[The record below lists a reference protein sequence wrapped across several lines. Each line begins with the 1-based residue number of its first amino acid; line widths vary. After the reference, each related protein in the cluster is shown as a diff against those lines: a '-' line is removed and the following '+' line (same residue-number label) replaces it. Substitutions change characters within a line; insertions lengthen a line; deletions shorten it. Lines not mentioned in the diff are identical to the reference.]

1 MVNPRSEFWHAMG
14 TRTAL
19 DETRR
24 DAILDAA
31 LDCFLL
37 HGVAGTTIDDL
48 RSASGA
54 SVGCIYHHFG
64 GKEQLAAALYV
75 QILASYHDAFL
86 ASLKTSRS
94 ARAGV
99 EGAVHHHLR
108 WVAARPSHAKYLF
121 HCREPEVVS
130 ESNRAAKELNVS
142 FYAEAGGWL
151 ADHVRQGRIR
161 ALAPELYH
169 ALWMGPSLEYT
180 RQWLAGSN
188 RPWDQLTGERQ
199 LAEAAWNA
207 LRVVR

>member
-1 MVNPRSEFWHAMG
+1 MATP
-14 TRTAL
+14 TAL

-24 DAILDAA
+24 DAILNAA

-37 HGVAGTTIDDL
+37 HGVAGTTVDDL

-54 SVGCIYHHFG
+54 STGCIYHHFG
-64 GKEQLAAALYV
+64 SKEQLAAALYV

-94 ARAGV
+94 ARTGV
-99 EGAVHHHLR
+99 EGAVRHHLH

-130 ESNRAAKELNVS
+130 ESNRAARLLNAN

-151 ADHVRQGRIR
+151 ADHVRKGHIR

-180 RQWLAGSN
+180 RQWLAGSS
-188 RPWDQLTGERQ
+188 RPRDQLTGERQ

>member
-1 MVNPRSEFWHAMG
+1 MR
-14 TRTAL
+14 TQTAL
-19 DETRR
+19 DDSRR

-64 GKEQLAAALYV
+64 SKEQLAAALYV

-86 ASLKTSRS
+86 ASLMTSRS

-99 EGAVHHHLR
+99 EGAVRHHLR
-108 WVAARPSHAKYLF
+108 WVAARPSHARYLF

-130 ESNRAAKELNVS
+130 ESDAATKDLNVN
-142 FYAEAGGWL
+142 FYTDVGVWL
-151 ADHVRQGRIR
+151 ADHVSKGHIR
-161 ALAPELYH
+161 ALASELYH

-180 RQWLAGSN
+180 RQLLTSRQPG
-188 RPWDQLTGERQ
+188 WDQLTGERH

-207 LRVVR
+207 LKVGR

>member
-1 MVNPRSEFWHAMG
+1 MGNP
-14 TRTAL
+14 TAL

-24 DAILDAA
+24 DAILGAA

-37 HGVAGTTIDDL
+37 HGVAGTTIDEL

-54 SVGCIYHHFG
+54 STGCIYHHFG
-64 GKEQLAAALYV
+64 SKEQLAAALYV

-86 ASLKTSRS
+86 ASLRTSRS
-94 ARAGV
+94 AQGGV
-99 EGAVHHHLR
+99 EGAVRHHLR
-108 WVAARPSHAKYLF
+108 WVAARPSQAKYLF

-130 ESNRAAKELNVS
+130 ESDRVAKQLNAT

-151 ADHVRQGRIR
+151 ADHVREGRVR
-161 ALAPELYH
+161 ALPPELYH

-188 RPWDQLTGERQ
+188 RRGDQLTGERQ
-199 LAEAAWNA
+199 LAQAAWNA
-207 LRVVR
+207 LRAAR

>member
-1 MVNPRSEFWHAMG
+1 MATPTE
-14 TRTAL
+14 L

-24 DAILDAA
+24 DAILNAA

-64 GKEQLAAALYV
+64 SKEQLAAALYV

-94 ARAGV
+94 ARGGV
-99 EGAVHHHLR
+99 EGAVRHHLR

-130 ESNRAAKELNVS
+130 ESNRAARLLNAS

-151 ADHVRQGRIR
+151 ADHVRNGHIR
-161 ALAPELYH
+161 PLAPELYH

-180 RQWLAGSN
+180 RQWLAGSS
-188 RPWDQLTGERQ
+188 RPRDQLTGERQ

>member
-1 MVNPRSEFWHAMG
+1 MG

-19 DETRR
+19 DESRR
-24 DAILDAA
+24 ATILDAA

-48 RSASGA
+48 RLASGA

-64 GKEQLAAALYV
+64 SKEQLAAALYV

-99 EGAVHHHLR
+99 EGAVRHHLR
-108 WVAARPSHAKYLF
+108 WVAARPSQAKYLF

-130 ESNRAAKELNVS
+130 ETNRAARQLNVS
-142 FYAEAGGWL
+142 FYAEAAAWL
-151 ADHVRQGRIR
+151 ADHVSNGSIR

-180 RQWLAGSN
+180 RQWLAGNNWS
-188 RPWDQLTGERQ
+188 RDQVTGERH

-207 LRVVR
+207 LKVAP

>member
-1 MVNPRSEFWHAMG
+1 MVNPRSEPWPAMG
-14 TRTAL
+14 TPAAL

-24 DAILDAA
+24 DAILSAA

-37 HGVAGTTIDDL
+37 HGVAGTTIGDL

-64 GKEQLAAALYV
+64 SKEQLAAALYV

-86 ASLKTSRS
+86 ASLKTSRT

-99 EGAVHHHLR
+99 EGAVRHHLR
-108 WVAARPSHAKYLF
+108 WVSARPSRAKYLF
-121 HCREPEVVS
+121 HWEPEVVS
-130 ESNRAAKELNVS
+130 ESNRAARLLNAH
-142 FYAEAGGWL
+142 FYAEAGEWL
-151 ADHVRQGRIR
+151 ADHVRKGNIR

-180 RQWLAGSN
+180 RQWLAGSSWP
-188 RPWDQLTGERQ
+188 RDQLAGERQ

-207 LRVVR
+207 LRVAR

>member
-1 MVNPRSEFWHAMG
+1 MRSP
-14 TRTAL
+14 TAV

-48 RSASGA
+48 RLASGA

-64 GKEQLAAALYV
+64 SKEQLAAALYV

-99 EGAVHHHLR
+99 EGAVRHHLR
-108 WVAARPSHAKYLF
+108 WVAARPSQARYLF

-130 ESNRAAKELNVS
+130 ASNAAAKQLNVN
-142 FYAEAGGWL
+142 FYTDAGEWL
-151 ADHVRQGRIR
+151 ADHVRKGRIR

-180 RQWLAGSN
+180 RQWLASSQPYWN
-188 RPWDQLTGERQ
+188 QLTGERH

-207 LRVVR
+207 LKVGR